1 MIFSLLNMSLA
12 WDCYVIIGFDRNQS
26 KTKKLKLKLTT
37 PSSLFESEGN
47 KFHFSSFLSGDK
59 F

>member
-1 MIFSLLNMSLA
+1 MSLA